1 MSLLPTPGSFFSLEA
16 GQAQVW
22 RPCGVKP
29 NNWQSDQETV
39 ETPMSTRMLEGRP
52 GNGKLWAHL
61 LICGAWKLPIW
72 SWGGCPLM
80 GSLKVAGVIL
90 GWPSTCLWGPVVVV
104 DEWGPRREYRELT
117 DTLRLLGRCRLL
129 LQWDKS
135 GGWLWA
141 GCCFFCVQKVEEA
154 ELTA

>member
-1 MSLLPTPGSFFSLEA
+1 
-16 GQAQVW
+16 
-22 RPCGVKP
+22 
-29 NNWQSDQETV
+29 
-39 ETPMSTRMLEGRP
+39 
-52 GNGKLWAHL
+52 
-61 LICGAWKLPIW
+61 
-72 SWGGCPLM
+72 M

-117 DTLRLLGRCRLL
+117 DTPRLLGRCWLL

-141 GCCFFCVQKVEEA
+141 GCCFFFCVQKVEEA